1 MVYLYI
7 AILVKYLVLVKQGGV
22 GGEVG
27 GLESIHCCGHIIISN
42 LGALFCLKVL
52 FTKSKKYF
60 FLPKN

>member
-27 GLESIHCCGHIIISN
+27 GLESIHCCGHLIISK
-42 LGALFCLKVL
+42 LGALFCLKV
-52 FTKSKKYF
+52 
-60 FLPKN
+60 